1 MKKILIFTITLL
13 IAVGLV
19 ACGEETTST
28 TTTTTQTETTT
39 TKKIAEGSG
48 TVPVPTTTEFCK
60 VINNTYDYNSL
71 NYQLVWSD
79 EFNGT
84 ELNLDNWTHEIGGN
98 GWGNNELQYYT
109 DSSKNSYVQDGS
121 LFIKL
126 IKESYGDNNYTSARL
141 VTKNKHDFLY
151 GKFEM
156 RAKIPAGLGT
166 WAAYWMMPTD
176 SYYGGWPDSGE
187 IDIMEH
193 VGYDMGNIYHSIHT
207 EFFNHLDGTQKGD
220 SEYHDNVDTVFHTY
234 TLEWLPDKLLY
245 YVDDVLEFTYDVN
258 QFDCVK
264 KGHWPFDKD
273 FFLILNL
280 AFGGFWGAAQGIDPT
295 LTEATYEID
304 YVRVYQDS
312 SISTVS

>member
-1 MKKILIFTITLL
+1 MKKILIFSLTLFIGL
-13 IAVGLV
+13 VLV
-19 ACGEETTST
+19 ACSKELT
-28 TTTTTQTETTT
+28 TTTTTTVETTT
-39 TKKIAEGSG
+39 TRKIAEGSG
-48 TVPVPTTTEFCK
+48 AVPTQSVTEFCK
-60 VINNTYDYNSL
+60 VINNTYDYESL
-71 NYQLVWSD
+71 NYELVWSD

-84 ELNLDNWTHEIGGN
+84 ELDLDNWTHEIGGS

-126 IKESYGDNNYTSARL
+126 LKEVYQDNNYTSARL
-141 VTKNKHDFLY
+141 VTKRNHDFLY

-156 RAKIPAGLGT
+156 RAKLPSGLGT
-166 WAAYWMMPTD
+166 WPAFWMMPTD
-176 SYYGGWPDSGE
+176 SYYGGWPNSGE

-193 VGYDMGNIYHSIHT
+193 VGYDMNHIHHSIHT
-207 EFFNHLDGTQKGD
+207 EFFNHPNNTQKGD
-220 SEYHDNVDTVFHTY
+220 GAYHDNVDTVFHTY
-234 TLEWLPDKLLY
+234 SLEWLPDKLMY
-245 YVDDVLEFTYDVN
+245 YVDGDLQYTYDIN

-280 AFGGFWGAAQGIDPT
+280 AFGGSWGGAQGIDST
-295 LTEATYEID
+295 LLEATYEID

-312 SISTVS
+312 TIS